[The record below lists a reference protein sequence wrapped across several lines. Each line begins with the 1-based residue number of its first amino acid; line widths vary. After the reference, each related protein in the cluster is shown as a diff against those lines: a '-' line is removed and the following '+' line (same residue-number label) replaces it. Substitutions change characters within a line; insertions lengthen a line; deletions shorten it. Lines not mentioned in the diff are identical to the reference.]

1 MKHKICG
8 VVKQYKQYQK
18 LAYTVGPKFV
28 KFVTW
33 EKLKALFSMY
43 MILG

>member
-1 MKHKICG
+1 MKPKIRG

-28 KFVTW
+28 KFVNW

-43 MILG
+43 MSLG